1 VAFLRHPQRNA
12 FTHIVVPIL
21 GVIANIAMLVTII
34 YLGVL
39 GGGDTKTAALMSIVG
54 TAVWLVV
61 GIGYIIVESA
71 RSGRKII
78 GEPIIQK

>member
-1 VAFLRHPQRNA
+1 
-12 FTHIVVPIL
+12 
-21 GVIANIAMLVTII
+21 MLVTII

-54 TAVWLVV
+54 TAVWLVI
-61 GIGYIIVESA
+61 GIGYVIIQSSQ
-71 RSGRKII
+71 SGRKII